1 MDYIFIS
8 SKDGINKVGVVENNR
23 LVEFYTEEENDTKL
37 VGNVYRGRVE
47 NVLRGMGAAFVNIG
61 EGRNAYLYVKDAYN
75 KEQLLSKKKY
85 SIDQVIKSG
94 QEVMVQV
101 IKEPLGSKGPKV
113 TTHISLPGR
122 YVVLTPF
129 SKVINISRKITKKSE
144 IIRLKELGQRIIE
157 DDIGM
162 IFRTNAKDK
171 DEDIIQAEYKQLLAI
186 YRKIEMQK
194 GFLPTPKRIYK
205 ELDLIY
211 KIVRETFNERDYQII
226 VNNKEVYDNILELGY
241 FYSIPVEERII
252 LDEGFCM
259 EEHADIQNDLQQAF
273 KRKVPLDNGGYIVI
287 DETEALTAI
296 DINTGKYT
304 GNLSLK
310 DTVLRTNLL
319 AAEEIARQIRLRD
332 IGGIIIIDFI
342 DMKSKSDKS
351 EVLSRLAK
359 CFKLDRNQPNI
370 IGITKLNLVEITR
383 KKIRPTLDSTISIT
397 CPTCLGRG
405 RIQK

>member
-129 SKVINISRKITKKSE
+129 SKDINISRKISKKSE

-211 KIVRETFNERDYQII
+211 KIVR
-226 VNNKEVYDNILELGY
+226 
-241 FYSIPVEERII
+241 
-252 LDEGFCM
+252 
-259 EEHADIQNDLQQAF
+259 DLQ
-273 KRKVPLDNGGYIVI
+273 
-287 DETEALTAI
+287 
-296 DINTGKYT
+296 
-304 GNLSLK
+304 
-310 DTVLRTNLL
+310 
-319 AAEEIARQIRLRD
+319 
-332 IGGIIIIDFI
+332 
-342 DMKSKSDKS
+342 
-351 EVLSRLAK
+351 
-359 CFKLDRNQPNI
+359 
-370 IGITKLNLVEITR
+370 
-383 KKIRPTLDSTISIT
+383 
-397 CPTCLGRG
+397 
-405 RIQK
+405 